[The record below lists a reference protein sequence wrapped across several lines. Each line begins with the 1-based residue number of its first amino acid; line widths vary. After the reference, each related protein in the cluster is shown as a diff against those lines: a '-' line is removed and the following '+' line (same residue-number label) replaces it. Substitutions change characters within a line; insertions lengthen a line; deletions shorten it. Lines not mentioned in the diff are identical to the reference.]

1 MSDAAKTSQS
11 FDRYE
16 CWRPAF
22 ESISVVGWIIA
33 FGWVTW
39 LYVVGRLP
47 LNWCAIL
54 WVISFFMVL
63 LRSFQTL
70 KVLSAR
76 AALSGAK
83 QTFMTFEELARIMK
97 GKQNELWLGIG
108 FRWWPEHS
116 QKLYEL
122 MKIDWTK
129 LQLPGWL
136 TKLLLGNASLPD
148 EAAGLPI
155 IHGVSATDESIFRP
169 LKNFEGGLC
178 LCGTTQAGKGV
189 YLSHLVSQA
198 IARGD
203 VVIVIDPKHSS
214 RLKDNILH
222 ACRAAGRDDPLTF
235 HPAFPDTGIRLDPM
249 HSFTNATE
257 IASRIRQAFPPNMDE
272 SFANFAWMA
281 VNAIAQGLI
290 ALEIRPTLP
299 LIAKYVK
306 LGIYDIL
313 EPLLEGH
320 ARAHA
325 PEDWEKQKTDL
336 LQKAGRAPTPT
347 VSERLMILV
356 ALYETELHRDY
367 PDPAIDGLIE
377 VFRHNREHYS
387 KITASLLPV
396 LSMLTTGKLADSLS
410 PNVTDI
416 HDTRPVM
423 NLEKIIQGG
432 HVLYLG
438 LDSMPNPTVASTM
451 AGIWLADLAN
461 IAGRRYNLGISALSS
476 RRISL
481 FIDEVSN
488 VINVPL
494 IEILNK
500 GAESGIQTTCA
511 MQTIADLAHRMG
523 SVEAAHVVLGNLNN
537 LIALRTKDQMTQNFV
552 VETLGNTYIAN
563 QSLSISSRASD
574 YLSPEY
580 TGGLSRQMQ
589 SDLEPIFPPEFLGKL
604 PNCEAIVQVSAGYIY
619 KTRCPILIAGK
630 KKSRGKK

>member
-1 MSDAAKTSQS
+1 MSDSQKTSQT
-11 FDRYE
+11 FERYE
-16 CWRPAF
+16 CWRPAY
-22 ESISVVGWIIA
+22 ESFAVLAWFIA
-33 FGWVTW
+33 FGWTTW
-39 LYVVGRLP
+39 LYFSERLP
-47 LNWCAIL
+47 LTWCAVL
-54 WVISFFMVL
+54 WTIALAMLIKRTFEM
-63 LRSFQTL
+63 L
-70 KVLSAR
+70 KVFNAR
-76 AALSGAK
+76 AALSGS
-83 QTFMTFEELARIMK
+83 QLTFMTFNELSKIMK
-97 GKQNELWLGIG
+97 GHSDDLWLGLG

-116 QKLYEL
+116 QRLYEL
-122 MKIDWTK
+122 MKLDWTK
-129 LQLPGWL
+129 LLLPSWL
-136 TKLLLGNASLPD
+136 TRFLLKNPALPD
-148 EAAGLPI
+148 EAAGLSI
-155 IHGVSATDESIFRP
+155 IHGVSTYDESLFRP

-189 YLSHLVSQA
+189 YLSHLVAQA

-222 ACRAAGRDDPLTF
+222 ACRASGRDDPLTF
-235 HPAFPDTGIRLDPM
+235 HPAFPDTGVRLDPM

-313 EPLLEGH
+313 EPLLEKH
-320 ARAHA
+320 AREYASN
-325 PEDWEKQKTDL
+325 DWQKHYLDL
-336 LQKAGRAPTPT
+336 KEKAGKPPAPN
-347 VSERLMILV
+347 VSERLMVFV
-356 ALYETELHRDY
+356 ALYETDLHHIA

-387 KITASLLPV
+387 KITASLLPI

-410 PNVTDI
+410 PTIVDM

-423 NLEKIIQGG
+423 NLEKIINGG
-432 HVLYLG
+432 HVLYIG
-438 LDSMPNPTVASTM
+438 LDSMPNPTVASTL

-461 IAGRRYNLGISALSS
+461 IAGRRYNLGLSALNS

-481 FIDEVSN
+481 FVDEVSN

-500 GAESGIQTTCA
+500 GAESGIATTCA

-523 SVEAAHVVLGNLNN
+523 SLEAAHVVLGNLNN

-563 QSLSISSRASD
+563 QSLSINNRAPD
-574 YLSPEY
+574 HLSPDY
-580 TGGLSRQMQ
+580 HSGLTRQMN
-589 SDLEPIFPPEFLGKL
+589 SELEPIFPPEFLGKL

-619 KTRCPILIAGK
+619 KTRCPILVSK
-630 KKSRGKK
+630 R

>member
-1 MSDAAKTSQS
+1 MNEREETSQS
-11 FDRYE
+11 FERYE

-22 ESISVVGWIIA
+22 EGFAVFAWALA
-33 FGWVTW
+33 FSWTTW
-39 LYVVGRLP
+39 LYFANRMP
-47 LNWCAIL
+47 LSWCAIL
-54 WVISFFMVL
+54 WTLTLAMLIKRVFE
-63 LRSFQTL
+63 TL
-70 KVLSAR
+70 KVLHAR
-76 AALSGAK
+76 ARLSGS
-83 QTFMTFEELARIMK
+83 QLTFMTFLDLAKIMR
-97 GKQNELWLGIG
+97 GHPNDLWLGFG

-122 MKIDWTK
+122 MKLDWTK
-129 LQLPGWL
+129 LTLHPIL
-136 TKLLLGNASLPD
+136 TKILLSNSALPE

-155 IHGVSATDESIFRP
+155 IHGVGESEKSLFRP

-189 YLSHLVSQA
+189 YLSHLVAQA

-222 ACRAAGRDDPLTF
+222 ACRACGRKDPLTF

-306 LGIYDIL
+306 LGIY
-313 EPLLEGH
+313 ELLESLLERH
-320 ARAHA
+320 AKNYANS
-325 PEDWEKQKTDL
+325 DWQKHYYEL
-336 LQKAGRAPTPT
+336 KEKAGKPLAPT
-347 VSERLMILV
+347 VSERLMVLV
-356 ALYETELHRDY
+356 ALYETELHTTA

-387 KITASLLPV
+387 KITASLLPI

-410 PNVTDI
+410 PSLSDM

-423 NLEKIIQGG
+423 NLEKVINGG
-432 HVLYLG
+432 HVLYIG
-438 LDSMPNPTVASTM
+438 LDSMPNPTVASTL

-461 IAGRRYNLGISALSS
+461 IAGRRYNLGISALNSQ
-476 RRISL
+476 RISL

-523 SVEAAHVVLGNLNN
+523 SLEAAHVVLGNLNN
-537 LIALRTKDQMTQNFV
+537 LIALRTKDQMTQRFV
-552 VETLGNTYIAN
+552 VETLGKTYIAN
-563 QSLSISSRASD
+563 QSLSINNRAPD
-574 YLSPEY
+574 HLSPDY
-580 TGGLSRQMQ
+580 HSGLTRQMS
-589 SDLEPIFPPEFLGKL
+589 SDLEPIFPADFLGKL

-619 KTRCPILIAGK
+619 KTRCPILVAK
-630 KKSRGKK
+630 KGR

>member
-1 MSDAAKTSQS
+1 MSHSQKTSQT
-11 FDRYE
+11 FDRYD
-16 CWRPAF
+16 CWRPAYEGYALF
-22 ESISVVGWIIA
+22 AWTIGFSY
-33 FGWVTW
+33 VTW
-39 LYVVGRLP
+39 LYLTHRLP
-47 LNWCAIL
+47 LSWCSIL
-54 WVISFFMVL
+54 WTLTAAFLIK
-63 LRSFQTL
+63 RSYETL
-70 KVLSAR
+70 KVLTAR
-76 AALSGAK
+76 ASLSGSK
-83 QTFMTFEELARIMK
+83 VTFMTFEELAKIMR
-97 GKQNELWLGIG
+97 GHPNDLWLGIG

-122 MKIDWTK
+122 MKLDWTK
-129 LQLPGWL
+129 LLLPKWL
-136 TKLLLGNASLPD
+136 SNLLLPNQALPD

-155 IHGVSATDESIFRP
+155 IHGVSDIDESIFRP

-189 YLSHLVSQA
+189 YLSHLVAQA

-222 ACRAAGRDDPLTF
+222 ACRACGRDDPLTF
-235 HPAFPDTGIRLDPM
+235 HPAFPDTGVRLDPM

-306 LGIYDIL
+306 LGIYDLL
-313 EPLLEGH
+313 EPLLERH
-320 ARAHA
+320 ARNYAHH
-325 PEDWEKQKTDL
+325 DWQRNYSEL
-336 LQKAGRAPTPT
+336 REKAGRPPMPS
-347 VSERLMILV
+347 VSDRLMVLV
-356 ALYETELHRDY
+356 ALYETELHHLA

-387 KITASLLPV
+387 KITASLLPI

-410 PNVTDI
+410 PSITDP

-423 NLEKIIQGG
+423 NLEKVINGG
-432 HVLYLG
+432 HVLYIG
-438 LDSMPNPTVASTM
+438 LDSMPNPTVASTL

-461 IAGRRYNLGISALSS
+461 IAGRRYNLGLSALNSK
-476 RRISL
+476 RISL

-563 QSLSISSRASD
+563 QSLTINNRASD
-574 YLSPEY
+574 NLSPDY
-580 TGGLSRQMQ
+580 HSGLSRQINTE
-589 SDLEPIFPPEFLGKL
+589 LEPIFPPEFLGKL

-619 KTRCPILIAGK
+619 KTRCPILVNQKG
-630 KKSRGKK
+630 

>member
-1 MSDAAKTSQS
+1 MSDAQKTSQT
-11 FDRYE
+11 FERYE
-16 CWRPAF
+16 CWRPAY
-22 ESISVVGWIIA
+22 ESFAVLAWFIA
-33 FGWVTW
+33 FGWSTW
-39 LYVVGRLP
+39 LYFTDRLP
-47 LNWCAIL
+47 LTWCAVL
-54 WVISFFMVL
+54 WTITLAML
-63 LRSFQTL
+63 IKRSFEML
-70 KVLSAR
+70 KVLNAR
-76 AALSGAK
+76 AALSGS
-83 QTFMTFEELARIMK
+83 QLTFMTFEELARIMK
-97 GKQNELWLGIG
+97 GHTNDLWLGYG

-122 MKIDWTK
+122 MKLDWTK
-129 LQLPGWL
+129 LLLPSWL
-136 TKLLLGNASLPD
+136 TRLLLKNPALPD

-155 IHGVSATDESIFRP
+155 IHGVSTYYESLFRP

-189 YLSHLVSQA
+189 YLSHLVAQA

-214 RLKDNILH
+214 RLKDNILQ
-222 ACRAAGRDDPLTF
+222 ACRASGRDDPLTF
-235 HPAFPDTGIRLDPM
+235 HPAFPDTGVRLDPM

-313 EPLLEGH
+313 EPLLEKH
-320 ARAHA
+320 AREYASNN
-325 PEDWEKQKTDL
+325 WQKHYLDL
-336 LQKAGRAPTPT
+336 KEKAGKPPAPN
-347 VSERLMILV
+347 VSERLMVLV
-356 ALYETELHRDY
+356 ALYETELHHIA

-387 KITASLLPV
+387 KITASLLPI

-410 PNVTDI
+410 PTLTDM

-423 NLEKIIQGG
+423 NLEKVINGG
-432 HVLYLG
+432 HVLYIG
-438 LDSMPNPTVASTM
+438 LDSMPNPTVASTL

-461 IAGRRYNLGISALSS
+461 IAGRRYNLGLSALNS

-481 FIDEVSN
+481 FVDEVSN

-500 GAESGIQTTCA
+500 GAESGIATTCA

-523 SVEAAHVVLGNLNN
+523 SLEAAHVVLGNLNN

-563 QSLSISSRASD
+563 QSLSINNRAPD
-574 YLSPEY
+574 HLSPDY
-580 TGGLSRQMQ
+580 HSGLTRQMN
-589 SDLEPIFPPEFLGKL
+589 SELEPIFPPEFLGKL

-619 KTRCPILIAGK
+619 KTRCPILV
-630 KKSRGKK
+630 SER

>member
-1 MSDAAKTSQS
+1 MQMSDSQKTSQT
-11 FDRYE
+11 FERYE
-16 CWRPAF
+16 CWRPAY
-22 ESISVVGWIIA
+22 ESFAVLAWFIA
-33 FGWVTW
+33 FGWTTW
-39 LYVVGRLP
+39 LYFSERLP
-47 LNWCAIL
+47 LTWCAVL
-54 WVISFFMVL
+54 WTIALAMLIKRTFEM
-63 LRSFQTL
+63 L
-70 KVLSAR
+70 KVFNAR
-76 AALSGAK
+76 AALSGS
-83 QTFMTFEELARIMK
+83 QLTFMTFEELARTMK
-97 GKQNELWLGIG
+97 GHSNDLWLGYG

-122 MKIDWTK
+122 MKLDWTK
-129 LQLPGWL
+129 LQLPSWL
-136 TKLLLGNASLPD
+136 TRLLLKKTALSD

-155 IHGVSATDESIFRP
+155 IHGVSTYDESLFRP

-189 YLSHLVSQA
+189 YLSHLVAQA

-222 ACRAAGRDDPLTF
+222 ACRASGRDDPLTF
-235 HPAFPDTGIRLDPM
+235 HPAFPDTGVRLDPM

-313 EPLLEGH
+313 EPLLEKH
-320 ARAHA
+320 AREYASN
-325 PEDWEKQKTDL
+325 DWQKHYLDL
-336 LQKAGRAPTPT
+336 KEKAGKPPAPN
-347 VSERLMILV
+347 VSERLMVLV
-356 ALYETELHRDY
+356 ALYETELHHIA

-387 KITASLLPV
+387 KITASLLPI

-410 PNVTDI
+410 PTIVDM

-423 NLEKIIQGG
+423 NLEKVINGG
-432 HVLYLG
+432 HVLYIG
-438 LDSMPNPTVASTM
+438 LDSMPNPTVASTL

-461 IAGRRYNLGISALSS
+461 IAGRRYNLGLSALNS

-481 FIDEVSN
+481 FVDEVSN

-500 GAESGIQTTCA
+500 GAESGIATTCA

-523 SVEAAHVVLGNLNN
+523 SLEAAHVVLGNLNN

-563 QSLSISSRASD
+563 QSLSINNRAPD
-574 YLSPEY
+574 HLSPDY
-580 TGGLSRQMQ
+580 HSGLTRQMN
-589 SDLEPIFPPEFLGKL
+589 SELEPIFPPEFLGKL

-619 KTRCPILIAGK
+619 KTRCPILVSK
-630 KKSRGKK
+630 R

>member
-1 MSDAAKTSQS
+1 MTDAQKTSQT
-11 FDRYE
+11 FERYE
-16 CWRPAF
+16 CWRPAY
-22 ESISVVGWIIA
+22 ESFAVLAWFIA
-33 FGWVTW
+33 FGWITW
-39 LYVVGRLP
+39 LFFTERLP
-47 LNWCAIL
+47 LTWCAVL
-54 WVISFFMVL
+54 WTIVL
-63 LRSFQTL
+63 AMLIKRTFEML
-70 KVLSAR
+70 KVLNAR
-76 AALSGAK
+76 AALSGS
-83 QTFMTFEELARIMK
+83 QLTFMTFEELARTMK
-97 GKQNELWLGIG
+97 GHTNDLWLGYG

-122 MKIDWTK
+122 MKLDWTK
-129 LQLPGWL
+129 LQLPSWL
-136 TKLLLGNASLPD
+136 THLLLKNPALSD

-155 IHGVSATDESIFRP
+155 IHGVSTYDESLFRP

-189 YLSHLVSQA
+189 YLSHLVAQA

-222 ACRAAGRDDPLTF
+222 ACRASGRDDPLTF
-235 HPAFPDTGIRLDPM
+235 HPAFPDTGVRLDPM

-313 EPLLEGH
+313 EPLLEKH
-320 ARAHA
+320 AREYASN
-325 PEDWEKQKTDL
+325 DWQKHYLDL
-336 LQKAGRAPTPT
+336 KEKAGKPPAPN
-347 VSERLMILV
+347 VSERLMVLV
-356 ALYETELHRDY
+356 ALYETDLHHIA

-387 KITASLLPV
+387 KITASLLPI

-410 PNVTDI
+410 PTLTDM

-423 NLEKIIQGG
+423 NLEKVINGE
-432 HVLYLG
+432 HVLYIG
-438 LDSMPNPTVASTM
+438 LDSMPNPTVASTL

-461 IAGRRYNLGISALSS
+461 IAGRRYNLGLSALNS

-481 FIDEVSN
+481 FVDEVSN

-500 GAESGIQTTCA
+500 GAESGIATTCA

-523 SVEAAHVVLGNLNN
+523 SLEAAHVVLGNLNN

-552 VETLGNTYIAN
+552 VETLGTTYIAN
-563 QSLSISSRASD
+563 QSLSINNRAPD
-574 YLSPEY
+574 HLSPDY
-580 TGGLSRQMQ
+580 HSGLTRQMN
-589 SDLEPIFPPEFLGKL
+589 SELEPIFPPEFLGKL

-619 KTRCPILIAGK
+619 KTRCPILVSK
-630 KKSRGKK
+630 R

>member
-1 MSDAAKTSQS
+1 MSDAQKTSQT
-11 FDRYE
+11 FERYE
-16 CWRPAF
+16 CWRPAY
-22 ESISVVGWIIA
+22 ESFAVFAWFIA
-33 FGWVTW
+33 FGWVSW
-39 LYVVGRLP
+39 LYFTERLP
-47 LNWCAIL
+47 LTWCAVL
-54 WVISFFMVL
+54 WPITLAMLIKRAFEM
-63 LRSFQTL
+63 L
-70 KVLSAR
+70 KVLNAR
-76 AALSGAK
+76 AALSGS
-83 QTFMTFEELARIMK
+83 QLTFMTFEELARIMK
-97 GKQNELWLGIG
+97 GHTNDLWLGYG

-122 MKIDWTK
+122 MKLDWTK
-129 LQLPGWL
+129 LLLPSWL
-136 TKLLLGNASLPD
+136 TRLLLKNPALPD

-155 IHGVSATDESIFRP
+155 IHGVSTYDVSLFRP

-189 YLSHLVSQA
+189 YLSHLVAQA

-222 ACRAAGRDDPLTF
+222 ACRACGRDDPLTF
-235 HPAFPDTGIRLDPM
+235 HPAFPDTGVRLDPM

-313 EPLLEGH
+313 EPLLEKH
-320 ARAHA
+320 AREYASN
-325 PEDWEKQKTDL
+325 DWQKHYLDL
-336 LQKAGRAPTPT
+336 KEKAGKPPAPN
-347 VSERLMILV
+347 VSERSMVLV
-356 ALYETELHRDY
+356 ALYETDLHHIA

-387 KITASLLPV
+387 KITASLLPI

-410 PNVTDI
+410 PTLTDM

-423 NLEKIIQGG
+423 NLEKVINGG
-432 HVLYLG
+432 HVLYIG
-438 LDSMPNPTVASTM
+438 LDSMPNPTVASTL

-461 IAGRRYNLGISALSS
+461 IAGRRYNLGLSALNS

-481 FIDEVSN
+481 FVDEVSN

-500 GAESGIQTTCA
+500 GAESGIATTCA

-523 SVEAAHVVLGNLNN
+523 SLEAAHVVLGNLNN

-563 QSLSISSRASD
+563 QSLSINNRAPD
-574 YLSPEY
+574 HLSPDY
-580 TGGLSRQMQ
+580 HSGLTRQMN
-589 SDLEPIFPPEFLGKL
+589 SELEPIFPPEFLGKL

-619 KTRCPILIAGK
+619 KTRCPILVSK
-630 KKSRGKK
+630 R

>member
-1 MSDAAKTSQS
+1 MTYSEKTSQT

-16 CWRPAF
+16 CWRPAY
-22 ESISVVGWIIA
+22 EGVAVLAWAIA
-33 FGWVTW
+33 FPWVTW
-39 LYVVGRLP
+39 LYFENRLP
-47 LNWCAIL
+47 LAWCSVL
-54 WVISFFMVL
+54 WTLTLAL
-63 LRSFQTL
+63 LIKRTLETL
-70 KVLSAR
+70 KVLFSR
-76 AALSGAK
+76 ASLSGSQ
-83 QTFMTFEELARIMK
+83 QTFMTYKDLARIMK
-97 GKQNELWLGIG
+97 GHKNDLWLGIG

-122 MKIDWTK
+122 MKLDWTK
-129 LQLPGWL
+129 LQLPTWL
-136 TKLLLGNASLPD
+136 TKMLLSNPTLPD

-155 IHGVSATDESIFRP
+155 IHGVSDREESLFRP

-189 YLSHLVSQA
+189 YLSHLVAQA

-222 ACRAAGRDDPLTF
+222 ACRASGRDDPLTF
-235 HPAFPDTGIRLDPM
+235 HPAFPDTGVRLDPM

-313 EPLLEGH
+313 EPLLEKH
-320 ARAHA
+320 AREFA
-325 PEDWEKQKTDL
+325 PSDWQKNYFEL
-336 LQKAGRAPTPT
+336 KEKAGRPPAPT
-347 VSERLMILV
+347 VSERLMVLV
-356 ALYETELHRDY
+356 ALYETSLHHIAA
-367 PDPAIDGLIE
+367 DPAIDGLIE

-387 KITASLLPV
+387 KITASLLPI
-396 LSMLTTGKLADSLS
+396 LSMLTTGRLADSLS
-410 PNVTDI
+410 PTITDP

-423 NLEKIIQGG
+423 NLEKVINGG
-432 HVLYLG
+432 HVLYIG
-438 LDSMPNPTVASTM
+438 LDSMPNPTVASTL

-461 IAGRRYNLGISALSS
+461 IAGRRYNLGLSALNSQ
-476 RRISL
+476 RISL

-563 QSLSISSRASD
+563 QSLSISNRAPD
-574 YLSPEY
+574 HLSPDY
-580 TGGLSRQMQ
+580 HSGLSRQMNTE
-589 SDLEPIFPPEFLGKL
+589 LEPIFPPEFLGKL

-619 KTRCPILIAGK
+619 KTRCPILITQKG
-630 KKSRGKK
+630 

>member
-1 MSDAAKTSQS
+1 MNEREETSQS
-11 FDRYE
+11 FERYE

-22 ESISVVGWIIA
+22 ESFAVIAWVLA
-33 FGWVTW
+33 FGWTTW
-39 LYVVGRLP
+39 LYFANRLP
-47 LNWCAIL
+47 LSWCAIL
-54 WVISFFMVL
+54 WTLTLAMLIKRTFE
-63 LRSFQTL
+63 TL
-70 KVLSAR
+70 KILHAR
-76 AALSGAK
+76 ARLSGS
-83 QTFMTFEELARIMK
+83 QLTFMTFQDLAKIMK
-97 GKQNELWLGIG
+97 GHPNDLWLGLG

-122 MKIDWTK
+122 MKLDWTK
-129 LQLPGWL
+129 LTLHPIFTKILLSNSALPE
-136 TKLLLGNASLPD
+136 

-155 IHGVSATDESIFRP
+155 IHGVGDREESLFRP

-189 YLSHLVSQA
+189 YLSHLVAQA
-198 IARGD
+198 IARDD

-222 ACRAAGRDDPLTF
+222 ACRASGRKDPLTF

-249 HSFTNATE
+249 HSFTNTTE

-306 LGIYDIL
+306 LGIY
-313 EPLLEGH
+313 ELLESLLEHH
-320 ARAHA
+320 ARTYAN
-325 PEDWEKQKTDL
+325 PDWQKHYYEL
-336 LQKAGRAPTPT
+336 KEKAGKPPVLT
-347 VSERLMILV
+347 VSERLMVLV
-356 ALYETELHRDY
+356 ALYETELHATA

-387 KITASLLPV
+387 KITASLLPI

-410 PNVTDI
+410 PSLTDM

-423 NLEKIIQGG
+423 NLEKVINGG
-432 HVLYLG
+432 HVLYIG
-438 LDSMPNPTVASTM
+438 LDSMPNPTVASTL

-461 IAGRRYNLGISALSS
+461 IAGRRYNLGLSALNSQ
-476 RRISL
+476 RISL

-523 SVEAAHVVLGNLNN
+523 SLEAAHVVLGNLNN
-537 LIALRTKDQMTQNFV
+537 LIALRTKDQMTQRFV
-552 VETLGNTYIAN
+552 VETLGKTYIAN
-563 QSLSISSRASD
+563 QSLSINNRAPD
-574 YLSPEY
+574 HLSPDY
-580 TGGLSRQMQ
+580 HSGLSRQMS
-589 SDLEPIFPPEFLGKL
+589 SDLEPIFPADFLGKL

-619 KTRCPILIAGK
+619 KTRCPILVTK
-630 KKSRGKK
+630 KGH

>member
-1 MSDAAKTSQS
+1 MNEREETSQS
-11 FDRYE
+11 FERYE

-22 ESISVVGWIIA
+22 ESFAVIAWGLA
-33 FGWVTW
+33 FGWTTW
-39 LYVVGRLP
+39 LYFANRLP
-47 LNWCAIL
+47 LSWCAIL
-54 WVISFFMVL
+54 WTLTLAMLIKRAFE
-63 LRSFQTL
+63 TL
-70 KVLSAR
+70 KVLHAR
-76 AALSGAK
+76 ARLSGS
-83 QTFMTFEELARIMK
+83 QLTFMTFKDLAKIMK
-97 GKQNELWLGIG
+97 GHPNDLWLGFG

-122 MKIDWTK
+122 MKLDWTK
-129 LQLPGWL
+129 LTLSPIL
-136 TKLLLGNASLPD
+136 TKILLSHSALPE

-155 IHGVSATDESIFRP
+155 IHGVGDHEESLFRP

-189 YLSHLVSQA
+189 YLSHLVAQA

-222 ACRAAGRDDPLTF
+222 ACRASGRKDPLTF

-306 LGIYDIL
+306 LGIY
-313 EPLLEGH
+313 ELLESLLELH
-320 ARAHA
+320 AKNYAN
-325 PEDWEKQKTDL
+325 PDWQKRYFDL
-336 LQKAGRAPTPT
+336 KEKAGKPPAPS
-347 VSERLMILV
+347 VSERLMVLV
-356 ALYETELHRDY
+356 ALYETELHATA

-387 KITASLLPV
+387 KITASLLPI

-410 PNVTDI
+410 PSLNDM

-423 NLEKIIQGG
+423 NLEKVINGG
-432 HVLYLG
+432 HVLYIG
-438 LDSMPNPTVASTM
+438 LDSMPNPTVASTL

-461 IAGRRYNLGISALSS
+461 IAGRRYNLGLSALNSQ
-476 RRISL
+476 RISL

-523 SVEAAHVVLGNLNN
+523 SLEAAHVVLGNLNN
-537 LIALRTKDQMTQNFV
+537 LIALRTKDQMTQRFV
-552 VETLGNTYIAN
+552 VETLGKTYIAN
-563 QSLSISSRASD
+563 QSLAINNRSPD
-574 YLSPEY
+574 HLSPDY
-580 TGGLSRQMQ
+580 HSGLTRQMS
-589 SDLEPIFPPEFLGKL
+589 SDLEPIFPADFLGKL

-619 KTRCPILIAGK
+619 KTRCPILVAK
-630 KKSRGKK
+630 KGR

>member
-1 MSDAAKTSQS
+1 MSDSQKTSQT
-11 FDRYE
+11 FERYE
-16 CWRPAF
+16 CWRPAY
-22 ESISVVGWIIA
+22 ESFAVLAWFIA
-33 FGWVTW
+33 FGWTTW
-39 LYVVGRLP
+39 LYFSERLP
-47 LNWCAIL
+47 LIWCAVL
-54 WVISFFMVL
+54 WTIALAMLIKRTFEM
-63 LRSFQTL
+63 L
-70 KVLSAR
+70 KVFNAR
-76 AALSGAK
+76 AALSGS
-83 QTFMTFEELARIMK
+83 QLTFMTFEELARTMK
-97 GKQNELWLGIG
+97 GHSNDLWLGYG

-122 MKIDWTK
+122 MKLDWTK
-129 LQLPGWL
+129 LQLPSWL
-136 TKLLLGNASLPD
+136 TRLLLKKTALSD

-155 IHGVSATDESIFRP
+155 IHGVSTYDESLFRP

-189 YLSHLVSQA
+189 YLSHLVAQA

-222 ACRAAGRDDPLTF
+222 ACRASGRDDPLTF
-235 HPAFPDTGIRLDPM
+235 HPAFPDTGVRLDPM

-313 EPLLEGH
+313 EPLLEKH
-320 ARAHA
+320 AREYASN
-325 PEDWEKQKTDL
+325 DWQKHYLDL
-336 LQKAGRAPTPT
+336 KEKAGKPPAPN
-347 VSERLMILV
+347 VSERLMVLV
-356 ALYETELHRDY
+356 ALYETDLHHIAQ
-367 PDPAIDGLIE
+367 DPAIDGLIE

-387 KITASLLPV
+387 KITASLLPI

-410 PNVTDI
+410 PTLTDM
-416 HDTRPVM
+416 HDPRPVM
-423 NLEKIIQGG
+423 NLEKVINGG
-432 HVLYLG
+432 HVLYIG
-438 LDSMPNPTVASTM
+438 LDSMPNPTVASTL

-461 IAGRRYNLGISALSS
+461 IAGRRYNLGLSALNS

-481 FIDEVSN
+481 FVDEVSN
-488 VINVPL
+488 VINIPL

-500 GAESGIQTTCA
+500 GAESGIATTCA

-523 SVEAAHVVLGNLNN
+523 SLEAAHVVLGNLNN

-563 QSLSISSRASD
+563 QSLSINNRAPD
-574 YLSPEY
+574 HLSPDY
-580 TGGLSRQMQ
+580 HSGLTRQMN
-589 SDLEPIFPPEFLGKL
+589 SELEPIFPPEFLGKL

-619 KTRCPILIAGK
+619 KTRCPILV
-630 KKSRGKK
+630 SER

>member
-1 MSDAAKTSQS
+1 MNEREETSQS
-11 FDRYE
+11 FERYE

-22 ESISVVGWIIA
+22 ESFAVIAWALA
-33 FGWVTW
+33 FGWTTW
-39 LYVVGRLP
+39 LYFAGRLP
-47 LNWCAIL
+47 LSWCAIL
-54 WVISFFMVL
+54 W
-63 LRSFQTL
+63 TL
-70 KVLSAR
+70 TLAMLIKRAFEAIKVLHAR
-76 AALSGAK
+76 ARLSGS
-83 QTFMTFEELARIMK
+83 QLTFMTFNDLAKIMK
-97 GKQNELWLGIG
+97 GHPNDLWLGLG

-122 MKIDWTK
+122 MKLDWTK
-129 LQLPGWL
+129 LTLHPML
-136 TKLLLGNASLPD
+136 TKILLSNSALPK

-155 IHGVSATDESIFRP
+155 IHGVGDSEKSLFRP

-189 YLSHLVSQA
+189 YLSHLVAQA

-222 ACRAAGRDDPLTF
+222 ACRACGRKDPLTF

-306 LGIYDIL
+306 LGIY
-313 EPLLEGH
+313 ELLESLLERH
-320 ARAHA
+320 AKSYAN
-325 PEDWEKQKTDL
+325 PDWQKQYFELKE
-336 LQKAGRAPTPT
+336 KAGKPPATT
-347 VSERLMILV
+347 VSERLMVLV
-356 ALYETELHRDY
+356 ALYETELHTTM

-387 KITASLLPV
+387 KITASLLPI

-410 PNVTDI
+410 PSLVDM

-423 NLEKIIQGG
+423 NLEKVINGG
-432 HVLYLG
+432 HVLYIG
-438 LDSMPNPTVASTM
+438 LDSMPNPTVASTL

-461 IAGRRYNLGISALSS
+461 IAGRRYNLGLSALNSQ
-476 RRISL
+476 RISL

-523 SVEAAHVVLGNLNN
+523 SLEAAHVVLGNLNN
-537 LIALRTKDQMTQNFV
+537 LIALRTKDQMTQRFV
-552 VETLGNTYIAN
+552 VETLGKTYIAN
-563 QSLSISSRASD
+563 QSLAINNRAPD
-574 YLSPEY
+574 HLSPDY
-580 TGGLSRQMQ
+580 HSGLTRQMS
-589 SDLEPIFPPEFLGKL
+589 SDLEPIFPADFLGKL

-619 KTRCPILIAGK
+619 KTRCPILVAK
-630 KKSRGKK
+630 KGR

>member
-1 MSDAAKTSQS
+1 MSDAQKTSQT

-16 CWRPAF
+16 CWRPAY
-22 ESISVVGWIIA
+22 EGVTVIAWMCA
-33 FGWVTW
+33 FGWITW
-39 LYVVGRLP
+39 LYFANRLP
-47 LNWCAIL
+47 LSWCSIL
-54 WVISFFMVL
+54 WTLSGAFLIK
-63 LRSFQTL
+63 RTYETL
-70 KVLSAR
+70 KVLTAR
-76 AALSGAK
+76 ASLSGSK
-83 QTFMTFEELARIMK
+83 VTFMTFRELAKIMK
-97 GKQNELWLGIG
+97 GHSNELWLGFG

-116 QKLYEL
+116 QRLYEL
-122 MKIDWTK
+122 MKLDWTK
-129 LQLPGWL
+129 LQLPSWL
-136 TKLLLGNASLPD
+136 CRLLLPNQALPE

-155 IHGVSATDESIFRP
+155 IHGVSDTDESLFRP

-189 YLSHLVSQA
+189 YLSHLVAQA

-214 RLKDNILH
+214 RLKDNILN
-222 ACRAAGRDDPLTF
+222 ACRASGRDDPLTF
-235 HPAFPDTGIRLDPM
+235 HPAFPDTGVRLDPM

-290 ALEIRPTLP
+290 ALETRPTLP
-299 LIAKYVK
+299 LIAKYVR
-306 LGIYDIL
+306 LGIYDLL
-313 EPLLEGH
+313 EPLLERH
-320 ARAHA
+320 AKEHA
-325 PEDWEKQKTDL
+325 LPDWQKHYFDL
-336 LQKAGRAPTPT
+336 KEKAGRPPIPT
-347 VSERLMILV
+347 VSERLMVLV
-356 ALYETELHRDY
+356 ALYETELHQVA

-387 KITASLLPV
+387 KITASLLPI

-410 PNVTDI
+410 PTLNDP

-423 NLEKIIQGG
+423 NLEKVISGG
-432 HVLYLG
+432 HVLYIG
-438 LDSMPNPTVASTM
+438 LDSMPNPTVASTL

-461 IAGRRYNLGISALSS
+461 IAGRRYNLGLSAFNSK
-476 RRISL
+476 RISL

-537 LIALRTKDQMTQNFV
+537 LIALRTKDQMTQKFV
-552 VETLGNTYIAN
+552 VETLGKTYIAN
-563 QSLSISSRASD
+563 QTLSINNRASD
-574 YLSPEY
+574 NLSPDY
-580 TGGLSRQMQ
+580 HSGLTRQMNTE
-589 SDLEPIFPPEFLGKL
+589 LEPIFPPEFLGKL
-604 PNCEAIVQVSAGYIY
+604 PNCEAIVQVSAGYVY
-619 KTRCPILIAGK
+619 KTRCPILVKEKGN
-630 KKSRGKK
+630 

>member
-1 MSDAAKTSQS
+1 MRNAHKTSQS
-11 FDRYE
+11 FERYE
-16 CWRPAF
+16 CWRPAY
-22 ESISVVGWIIA
+22 EVWALLGWT
-33 FGWVTW
+33 FGVGWVTY
-39 LYVVGRLP
+39 LYFTNQLP
-47 LNWCAIL
+47 LAWCLVL
-54 WVISFFMVL
+54 WGLCL
-63 LRSFQTL
+63 LFLIRRAFETL
-70 KVLSAR
+70 KVLCAR
-76 AALSGAK
+76 AALSGS
-83 QTFMTFEELARIMK
+83 QVTFMTFKELADIMK
-97 GKQNELWLGIG
+97 GHNHDLWLGYG

-116 QKLYEL
+116 QRLYEL
-122 MKIDWTK
+122 MKLDWTT
-129 LQLPGWL
+129 LQLPRWL
-136 TKLLLGNASLPD
+136 TRLLLGKAVLPD

-155 IHGVSATDESIFRP
+155 IHGVSDNDESLFRP

-189 YLSHLVSQA
+189 YLSHLIAQA

-222 ACRAAGRDDPLTF
+222 ACRACGRDDPLTF
-235 HPAFPDTGIRLDPM
+235 HPAFPDTSIRLDPM

-306 LGIYDIL
+306 LGIYDLL
-313 EPLLEGH
+313 EPLLEKHVKEH
-320 ARAHA
+320 AGS
-325 PEDWEKQKTDL
+325 DWQKRYWEL
-336 LQKAGRAPTPT
+336 KEKAGRSPLPTI
-347 VSERLMILV
+347 SERLMVLV
-356 ALYETELHRDY
+356 ALYETELHY
-367 PDPAIDGLIE
+367 VAPDPAIDGLIE

-387 KITASLLPV
+387 KITASLLPI
-396 LSMLTTGKLADSLS
+396 LSMLTTGRLADSLS
-410 PNVTDI
+410 PEITDP

-423 NLEKIIQGG
+423 NLEKVINGG
-432 HVLYLG
+432 HVLYIG
-438 LDSMPNPTVASTM
+438 LDSMPNPTVASTL

-461 IAGRRYNLGISALSS
+461 IAGRRYNLGISALNSQ
-476 RRISL
+476 RISL

-488 VINVPL
+488 VINAPL

-523 SVEAAHVVLGNLNN
+523 SIEAAHVILGNLNN

-563 QSLSISSRASD
+563 QSLSINNRTPD
-574 YLSPEY
+574 HLSPDY
-580 TGGLSRQMQ
+580 HSGLSRQMNTQ
-589 SDLEPIFPPEFLGKL
+589 LEPTFPPDFLGKL

-619 KTRCPILIAGK
+619 KTRCPILVAQKG
-630 KKSRGKK
+630 S

>member
-1 MSDAAKTSQS
+1 MADTEKTSQT

-16 CWRPAF
+16 CWRPAY
-22 ESISVVGWIIA
+22 ESVAVLAWAIA
-33 FGWVTW
+33 FSSVTW
-39 LYVVGRLP
+39 LYFENRLP
-47 LNWCAIL
+47 LAWCSVL
-54 WVISFFMVL
+54 WTLTLAL
-63 LRSFQTL
+63 LIKRTLETL
-70 KVLSAR
+70 KVLFSR
-76 AALSGAK
+76 ASLSGSK
-83 QTFMTFEELARIMK
+83 QTFMTYKDLAQIMK
-97 GKQNELWLGIG
+97 GNKNDLWLGIG

-122 MKIDWTK
+122 MKLDWTK
-129 LQLPGWL
+129 LQLPTWL
-136 TKLLLGNASLPD
+136 TRILLFNPALPD

-155 IHGVSATDESIFRP
+155 IHGVSDREESLFRP

-189 YLSHLVSQA
+189 YLSHLVAQA

-222 ACRAAGRDDPLTF
+222 ACRASGRDDPLTF
-235 HPAFPDTGIRLDPM
+235 HPAFPDTGVRLDPM

-313 EPLLEGH
+313 EPLLEKH
-320 ARAHA
+320 AREFA
-325 PEDWEKQKTDL
+325 PSDWQKNYFEL
-336 LQKAGRAPTPT
+336 KEKAGRPPAPT
-347 VSERLMILV
+347 VSERLMVLV
-356 ALYETELHRDY
+356 ALYETSLHHIAA
-367 PDPAIDGLIE
+367 DPAIDGLIE

-387 KITASLLPV
+387 KITASLLPI
-396 LSMLTTGKLADSLS
+396 LSMLTTGRLADSLS
-410 PNVTDI
+410 PTITDP

-423 NLEKIIQGG
+423 NLEKVINGG
-432 HVLYLG
+432 HVLYIG
-438 LDSMPNPTVASTM
+438 LDSMPNPTVASTL

-461 IAGRRYNLGISALSS
+461 IAGRRYNLGLSALNSQ
-476 RRISL
+476 RISL

-563 QSLSISSRASD
+563 QSLSINNRAPD
-574 YLSPEY
+574 HLSPDY
-580 TGGLSRQMQ
+580 HSGLTRQMNTE
-589 SDLEPIFPPEFLGKL
+589 LEPIFPPEFLGKL

-619 KTRCPILIAGK
+619 KTRCPILISQK
-630 KKSRGKK
+630 E

>member
-1 MSDAAKTSQS
+1 MNEREETSQS
-11 FDRYE
+11 FERYE

-22 ESISVVGWIIA
+22 ENFAVVAWGLA
-33 FGWVTW
+33 FAWTTW
-39 LYVVGRLP
+39 LYFANRLP
-47 LNWCAIL
+47 LSWCAIL
-54 WVISFFMVL
+54 WTLTLAMLIKRTFE
-63 LRSFQTL
+63 TL
-70 KVLSAR
+70 KVLHAR
-76 AALSGAK
+76 ARLSGS
-83 QTFMTFEELARIMK
+83 QLTFMTFKDLAKIMN
-97 GKQNELWLGIG
+97 GHPNDLWLGFG
-108 FRWWPEHS
+108 FRWWPGHS

-122 MKIDWTK
+122 MKLDWTK
-129 LQLPGWL
+129 LTLHPIL
-136 TKLLLGNASLPD
+136 TKILLSHSALPE

-155 IHGVSATDESIFRP
+155 IHGVGDSEESLFRP

-189 YLSHLVSQA
+189 YLSHLVAQA

-222 ACRAAGRDDPLTF
+222 ACRASGRKDPLTF

-306 LGIYDIL
+306 LGIY
-313 EPLLEGH
+313 ELLESLLERH
-320 ARAHA
+320 AKTYAA
-325 PEDWEKQKTDL
+325 PDWQKHYYDL
-336 LQKAGRAPTPT
+336 KEKAGKPPAST
-347 VSERLMILV
+347 VSERLMVLV
-356 ALYETELHRDY
+356 ALYETELHVTA

-387 KITASLLPV
+387 KITASLLPI

-410 PNVTDI
+410 PSLSDM

-423 NLEKIIQGG
+423 NLEKVINGG
-432 HVLYLG
+432 HVLYIG
-438 LDSMPNPTVASTM
+438 LDSMPNPTVASTL

-461 IAGRRYNLGISALSS
+461 IAGRRYNLGLSALNSQ
-476 RRISL
+476 RISL
-481 FIDEVSN
+481 FIDEVTN

-523 SVEAAHVVLGNLNN
+523 SLEAAHVVLGNLNN
-537 LIALRTKDQMTQNFV
+537 LIALRTKDQMTQRFV
-552 VETLGNTYIAN
+552 VETLGKTYIAN
-563 QSLSISSRASD
+563 QSLSINNRAPD
-574 YLSPEY
+574 HLSPDY
-580 TGGLSRQMQ
+580 HSGLTRQMS
-589 SDLEPIFPPEFLGKL
+589 SDLEPIFPADFLGKL

-619 KTRCPILIAGK
+619 KTRCPILVAK
-630 KKSRGKK
+630 KGR

>member
-1 MSDAAKTSQS
+1 MADTEKTSQT

-16 CWRPAF
+16 CWRPAY
-22 ESISVVGWIIA
+22 ESVAVLAWAIA
-33 FGWVTW
+33 FSWVSW
-39 LYVVGRLP
+39 LYFENQLP
-47 LNWCAIL
+47 LAWCSVL
-54 WVISFFMVL
+54 WTLTLAL
-63 LRSFQTL
+63 LIKRTLETL
-70 KVLSAR
+70 KVLFSR
-76 AALSGAK
+76 ASLSGSQ
-83 QTFMTFEELARIMK
+83 QTFMTYKDLAQIMK
-97 GKQNELWLGIG
+97 EHKNDLWLGIG

-122 MKIDWTK
+122 MKLDWTK
-129 LQLPGWL
+129 LQLPSWL
-136 TKLLLGNASLPD
+136 TRILLSNPALPD

-155 IHGVSATDESIFRP
+155 IHGVSDREESLFRP

-189 YLSHLVSQA
+189 YLSHLVAQA

-222 ACRAAGRDDPLTF
+222 ACRASGRDDPLTF
-235 HPAFPDTGIRLDPM
+235 HPAFPDTGVRLDPM

-299 LIAKYVK
+299 LISKYVK

-313 EPLLEGH
+313 EPLLEKH
-320 ARAHA
+320 AREFA
-325 PEDWEKQKTDL
+325 PSDWQKNYFEL
-336 LQKAGRAPTPT
+336 KEKAGRPPAPT
-347 VSERLMILV
+347 VSERLMVLV
-356 ALYETELHRDY
+356 ALYETSLHHIAA
-367 PDPAIDGLIE
+367 DPAIDGLVE

-387 KITASLLPV
+387 KITASLLPI

-410 PNVTDI
+410 PTITDP

-423 NLEKIIQGG
+423 NLEKVINGG
-432 HVLYLG
+432 HVLYIG
-438 LDSMPNPTVASTM
+438 LDSMPNPTVASTL

-461 IAGRRYNLGISALSS
+461 IAGRRYNLGLSALNSQ
-476 RRISL
+476 RISL

-563 QSLSISSRASD
+563 QSLSINNRAPD
-574 YLSPEY
+574 HLSPDY
-580 TGGLSRQMQ
+580 HSGLSRQMNTE
-589 SDLEPIFPPEFLGKL
+589 LEPIFPPEFLGKL

-619 KTRCPILIAGK
+619 KTRCPILITQKG
-630 KKSRGKK
+630 

>member
-249 HSFTNATE
+249 H
-257 IASRIRQAFPPNMDE
+257 
-272 SFANFAWMA
+272 
-281 VNAIAQGLI
+281 
-290 ALEIRPTLP
+290 
-299 LIAKYVK
+299 K
-306 LGIYDIL
+306 L
-313 EPLLEGH
+313 
-320 ARAHA
+320 
-325 PEDWEKQKTDL
+325 
-336 LQKAGRAPTPT
+336 
-347 VSERLMILV
+347 
-356 ALYETELHRDY
+356 
-367 PDPAIDGLIE
+367 
-377 VFRHNREHYS
+377 
-387 KITASLLPV
+387 
-396 LSMLTTGKLADSLS
+396 
-410 PNVTDI
+410 
-416 HDTRPVM
+416 
-423 NLEKIIQGG
+423 
-432 HVLYLG
+432 
-438 LDSMPNPTVASTM
+438 
-451 AGIWLADLAN
+451 
-461 IAGRRYNLGISALSS
+461 
-476 RRISL
+476 
-481 FIDEVSN
+481 
-488 VINVPL
+488 
-494 IEILNK
+494 
-500 GAESGIQTTCA
+500 C
-511 MQTIADLAHRMG
+511 
-523 SVEAAHVVLGNLNN
+523 
-537 LIALRTKDQMTQNFV
+537 
-552 VETLGNTYIAN
+552 
-563 QSLSISSRASD
+563 
-574 YLSPEY
+574 
-580 TGGLSRQMQ
+580 
-589 SDLEPIFPPEFLGKL
+589 
-604 PNCEAIVQVSAGYIY
+604 
-619 KTRCPILIAGK
+619 
-630 KKSRGKK
+630 

>member
-1 MSDAAKTSQS
+1 MTDDQFDES
-11 FDRYE
+11 FHRVNA
-16 CWRPAF
+16 WRPAYEGF
-22 ESISVVGWIIA
+22 AITAWGIA
-33 FGWVTW
+33 LFWTFH
-39 LYVVGRLP
+39 LYFADELP
-47 LNWCAIL
+47 LTWCSL
-54 WVISFFMVL
+54 FWTVIAYKLITRIQDFIHVL
-63 LRSFQTL
+63 AARA
-70 KVLSAR
+70 VLS
-76 AALSGAK
+76 GCT
-83 QTFMTFEELARIMK
+83 QTFMTFEHLASLMK
-97 GKQNELWLGIG
+97 GHESDLWLGIG

-116 QKLYEL
+116 QKRYEL
-122 MKIDWTK
+122 TNWDWSQ
-129 LQLPGWL
+129 LQLPKGL
-136 TKLLLGNASLPD
+136 TRLFLTHPALPD

-155 IHGVSATDESIFRP
+155 IHGVSDTDEPIFRP
-169 LKNFEGGLC
+169 IKNFEGGLC

-214 RLKDNILH
+214 RLKDTIFH
-222 ACRAAGRDDPLTF
+222 ACVAAGRDEPLTF

-290 ALEIRPTLP
+290 ALNIRPTLP
-299 LIAKYVK
+299 LIARYVR
-306 LGIYDIL
+306 LGIYD
-313 EPLLEGH
+313 LLESLLVRH
-320 ARAHA
+320 AERYAEHDLA
-325 PEDWEKQKTDL
+325 KRIPELAKL
-336 LQKAGRAPTPT
+336 AGRPPLPTL
-347 VSERLMILV
+347 SERLMALV
-356 ALYETELHRDY
+356 AWYETELTESEK
-367 PDPAIDGLIE
+367 DPAIDGLIE

-387 KITASLLPV
+387 KITASLLPI

-410 PNVTDI
+410 PTVTDI

-423 NLEKIIQGG
+423 NLEKVINGG
-432 HVLYLG
+432 HVLYIG
-438 LDSMPNPTVASTM
+438 LDAMPNPTVASTL

-461 IAGRRYNLGISALSS
+461 IAGRRYNLGLSGGKAT
-476 RRISL
+476 RISL
-481 FIDEVSN
+481 FVDEIAN

-523 SVEAAHVVLGNLNN
+523 SVEAAHVVLANLNN

-552 VETLGNTYIAN
+552 VETLGNTYITN
-563 QSLSISSRASD
+563 QS
-574 YLSPEY
+574 
-580 TGGLSRQMQ
+580 Q
-589 SDLEPIFPPEFLGKL
+589 SFSTRLPDSLTPNYNAGTAHQVDSTLEPIFPAAFLGKL

-619 KTRCPILIAGK
+619 KTRCPILVK
-630 KKSRGKK
+630 RMPS

>member
-1 MSDAAKTSQS
+1 MNEREETSQS
-11 FDRYE
+11 FERYE
-16 CWRPAF
+16 SWRPAF
-22 ESISVVGWIIA
+22 EGFAVFAWALA
-33 FGWVTW
+33 FGWTTW
-39 LYVVGRLP
+39 LYFANRLP
-47 LNWCAIL
+47 LSWCAIL
-54 WVISFFMVL
+54 WTLTLAMFIKRTFESLNVL
-63 LRSFQTL
+63 H
-70 KVLSAR
+70 AR
-76 AALSGAK
+76 ARLSGS
-83 QTFMTFEELARIMK
+83 QLTFMTFKDLAKIMK
-97 GKQNELWLGIG
+97 GHPYDLWLGYG

-122 MKIDWTK
+122 MKLDWTK
-129 LQLPGWL
+129 LMLHPIL
-136 TKLLLGNASLPD
+136 TKIFLSNSALPE

-155 IHGVSATDESIFRP
+155 IHGVGDKEESLFRP

-189 YLSHLVSQA
+189 YLSHLVAQA

-222 ACRAAGRDDPLTF
+222 ACRACGRKDPLTF

-257 IASRIRQAFPPNMDE
+257 IASRIRQVFPPNMDE

-290 ALEIRPTLP
+290 ALEVRPTLP

-306 LGIYDIL
+306 LGIY
-313 EPLLEGH
+313 ELLESLLERH
-320 ARAHA
+320 AKNYANL
-325 PEDWEKQKTDL
+325 DWQKHYYDL
-336 LQKAGRAPTPT
+336 KEKAGKPPAPT
-347 VSERLMILV
+347 VSERLMVLV
-356 ALYETELHRDY
+356 ALYETELQVTA

-387 KITASLLPV
+387 KITASLLPI

-410 PNVTDI
+410 PSLSDM

-423 NLEKIIQGG
+423 NLEKVINGG
-432 HVLYLG
+432 HVLYIG
-438 LDSMPNPTVASTM
+438 LDSMPNPTVASTL

-461 IAGRRYNLGISALSS
+461 IAGRRYNLGISALNSQ
-476 RRISL
+476 RISL

-523 SVEAAHVVLGNLNN
+523 SLEAAHVVLGNLNN
-537 LIALRTKDQMTQNFV
+537 LIALRTKDQMTQRFV
-552 VETLGNTYIAN
+552 VETLGKTYIAN
-563 QSLSISSRASD
+563 QSLSINNRAPD
-574 YLSPEY
+574 HLSPDY
-580 TGGLSRQMQ
+580 HSGLTRQMS
-589 SDLEPIFPPEFLGKL
+589 SDLEPIFPADFLGKL

-619 KTRCPILIAGK
+619 KTRCPILVAK
-630 KKSRGKK
+630 KGR

>member
-1 MSDAAKTSQS
+1 MSDAQKTSQT
-11 FDRYE
+11 FERYE
-16 CWRPAF
+16 CWRPAY
-22 ESISVVGWIIA
+22 ESFAVLAWFIA
-33 FGWVTW
+33 FGWICW
-39 LYVVGRLP
+39 LYFTNRLP
-47 LNWCAIL
+47 LTWCALL
-54 WVISFFMVL
+54 WTIVFAML
-63 LRSFQTL
+63 MKRSFEML
-70 KVLSAR
+70 NVLNAR
-76 AALSGAK
+76 AALSGS
-83 QTFMTFEELARIMK
+83 QLSFMTFEELARIMK
-97 GKQNELWLGIG
+97 GHTNDLWLGYG

-122 MKIDWTK
+122 MKLDWTK
-129 LQLPGWL
+129 LLLPSWL
-136 TKLLLGNASLPD
+136 THLLLKNPALPD

-155 IHGVSATDESIFRP
+155 IHGVSTYDKSLFRP

-189 YLSHLVSQA
+189 YLSHLVAQA

-222 ACRAAGRDDPLTF
+222 ACRACGRDDPLTF
-235 HPAFPDTGIRLDPM
+235 HPAFPDTGVRLDPM

-313 EPLLEGH
+313 EPLLEKH
-320 ARAHA
+320 AREYA
-325 PEDWEKQKTDL
+325 PKGWQKHYLDL
-336 LQKAGRAPTPT
+336 KEKAGKPPAPN
-347 VSERLMILV
+347 VSERLMVLV
-356 ALYETELHRDY
+356 TLYETDLHHIA

-387 KITASLLPV
+387 KITASLLPI

-410 PNVTDI
+410 PTLTDM

-423 NLEKIIQGG
+423 NLEKVINGG
-432 HVLYLG
+432 HVLYIG
-438 LDSMPNPTVASTM
+438 LDSMPNPTVASTL

-461 IAGRRYNLGISALSS
+461 IAGRRYNLGLSALNSP
-476 RRISL
+476 RISL
-481 FIDEVSN
+481 FVDEVSN

-500 GAESGIQTTCA
+500 GAESGIATTCA

-523 SVEAAHVVLGNLNN
+523 SLEAAHVVLGNLNN

-563 QSLSISSRASD
+563 QSLSINNRAPD
-574 YLSPEY
+574 HLSPDY
-580 TGGLSRQMQ
+580 HSGLTRQMN
-589 SDLEPIFPPEFLGKL
+589 SELEPIFPPEFLGKL

-619 KTRCPILIAGK
+619 KTRCPILVCK
-630 KKSRGKK
+630 R

>member
-1 MSDAAKTSQS
+1 MSDAQKTSQT
-11 FDRYE
+11 FERYE
-16 CWRPAF
+16 CWRPAY
-22 ESISVVGWIIA
+22 ESFAVLAWFIA
-33 FGWVTW
+33 FGWTTW
-39 LYVVGRLP
+39 LYFTDRLS
-47 LNWCAIL
+47 LTWCTVL
-54 WVISFFMVL
+54 WTIALTMLIKRTFEM
-63 LRSFQTL
+63 L
-70 KVLSAR
+70 KVFNAR
-76 AALSGAK
+76 AALSGS
-83 QTFMTFEELARIMK
+83 QLTFMAFEELARTMK
-97 GKQNELWLGIG
+97 GHTNELWLGYG

-122 MKIDWTK
+122 MKLDWTK
-129 LQLPGWL
+129 LQLPSWL
-136 TKLLLGNASLPD
+136 TRLLLKTPALSD

-155 IHGVSATDESIFRP
+155 IHGVSTYDESLFRP

-189 YLSHLVSQA
+189 YLSHLVAQA

-214 RLKDNILH
+214 RLKDNILY
-222 ACRAAGRDDPLTF
+222 ACRASGRDDPLTF
-235 HPAFPDTGIRLDPM
+235 HPAFPNTGVRLDPM

-313 EPLLEGH
+313 EPLLEKH
-320 ARAHA
+320 AREYA
-325 PEDWEKQKTDL
+325 PKGWQKHYLDL
-336 LQKAGRAPTPT
+336 KEKAGKPPAPN
-347 VSERLMILV
+347 VSERLMVLV
-356 ALYETELHRDY
+356 TLYETDLHHIA

-387 KITASLLPV
+387 KITASLLPI

-410 PNVTDI
+410 PTLTDM

-423 NLEKIIQGG
+423 NLEKVINGG
-432 HVLYLG
+432 HVLYIG
-438 LDSMPNPTVASTM
+438 LDSMPNPTVASTL

-461 IAGRRYNLGISALSS
+461 IAGRRYNLGLSALNSL
-476 RRISL
+476 RISL
-481 FIDEVSN
+481 FVDEVSN

-500 GAESGIQTTCA
+500 GAESGIATTCA

-523 SVEAAHVVLGNLNN
+523 SLEAAHVVLGNLNN

-563 QSLSISSRASD
+563 QSLSINNRAPD
-574 YLSPEY
+574 HLSPDY
-580 TGGLSRQMQ
+580 HSGLTRQMN
-589 SDLEPIFPPEFLGKL
+589 SELEPIFPPEFLGKL

-619 KTRCPILIAGK
+619 KTRCPILV
-630 KKSRGKK
+630 SER

>member
-1 MSDAAKTSQS
+1 MTDSEKTSQT

-16 CWRPAF
+16 CWRPAY
-22 ESISVVGWIIA
+22 ESVAVLAWAIA
-33 FGWVTW
+33 FSWVTW
-39 LYVVGRLP
+39 LYFENRLP
-47 LNWCAIL
+47 LTWCCVL
-54 WVISFFMVL
+54 WTLTLAL
-63 LRSFQTL
+63 LIKRTLETL
-70 KVLSAR
+70 KVLFSR
-76 AALSGAK
+76 ASLSGSQ
-83 QTFMTFEELARIMK
+83 QTFMTYKDLAQIMK
-97 GKQNELWLGIG
+97 GHKNDLWLGIG

-122 MKIDWTK
+122 MKLDWTK
-129 LQLPGWL
+129 LQLPTWL
-136 TKLLLGNASLPD
+136 TKMLFSNPTLPD

-155 IHGVSATDESIFRP
+155 IHGVSDREESLFRP

-189 YLSHLVSQA
+189 YLSHLVAQA

-222 ACRAAGRDDPLTF
+222 ACRATGRDDPLTF
-235 HPAFPDTGIRLDPM
+235 HPAFPDTGVRLDPM

-313 EPLLEGH
+313 EPLLEKH
-320 ARAHA
+320 AREFA
-325 PEDWEKQKTDL
+325 PSDWQKNYFEL
-336 LQKAGRAPTPT
+336 KEKAGRPPTPT
-347 VSERLMILV
+347 VSERLMVLV
-356 ALYETELHRDY
+356 ALYETSLHHIAA
-367 PDPAIDGLIE
+367 DPAIDGLIE

-387 KITASLLPV
+387 KITASLLPI

-410 PNVTDI
+410 PTITDP

-423 NLEKIIQGG
+423 NLEKVINGG
-432 HVLYLG
+432 HVLYIG
-438 LDSMPNPTVASTM
+438 LDSMPNPTVASTL
-451 AGIWLADLAN
+451 AGIWLSDLAN
-461 IAGRRYNLGISALSS
+461 IAGRRYNLGLSALNSQ
-476 RRISL
+476 RISL

-563 QSLSISSRASD
+563 QSLSINNRAPD
-574 YLSPEY
+574 HLSPDY
-580 TGGLSRQMQ
+580 HSGLSRQMNTE
-589 SDLEPIFPPEFLGKL
+589 LEPIFPPEFLGKL

-619 KTRCPILIAGK
+619 KTRCPILTSQKG
-630 KKSRGKK
+630 

>member
-1 MSDAAKTSQS
+1 MSDAQKTSQT
-11 FDRYE
+11 FERYE
-16 CWRPAF
+16 CWRPAY
-22 ESISVVGWIIA
+22 ESFAVLAWIIA
-33 FGWVTW
+33 FGWVSW
-39 LYVVGRLP
+39 LYFADRLP
-47 LNWCAIL
+47 LTWCAVL
-54 WVISFFMVL
+54 WTITLAMLIKRAFEM
-63 LRSFQTL
+63 L
-70 KVLSAR
+70 KVLNAR
-76 AALSGAK
+76 AALSGS
-83 QTFMTFEELARIMK
+83 QLTFMTFEELARIMK
-97 GKQNELWLGIG
+97 GHTNDLWLGYG

-122 MKIDWTK
+122 MKLDWTK
-129 LQLPGWL
+129 LLLPSWL
-136 TKLLLGNASLPD
+136 TRLLLKNPALPD

-155 IHGVSATDESIFRP
+155 IHGVSSYDESLFRP

-189 YLSHLVSQA
+189 YLSHLVAQA

-222 ACRAAGRDDPLTF
+222 ACRTCGRDDPLTF
-235 HPAFPDTGIRLDPM
+235 HPAFPDTGVRLDPM

-313 EPLLEGH
+313 EPLLEKH
-320 ARAHA
+320 AREFASN
-325 PEDWEKQKTDL
+325 DWQKHYLDL
-336 LQKAGRAPTPT
+336 KEKAGKPPAPNVTDH
-347 VSERLMILV
+347 LMVLV
-356 ALYETELHRDY
+356 ALYETDLHHIA

-387 KITASLLPV
+387 KITASLLPI

-410 PNVTDI
+410 PTLTDM

-423 NLEKIIQGG
+423 NLEKVINGG
-432 HVLYLG
+432 HVLYIG
-438 LDSMPNPTVASTM
+438 LDSMPNPTVASTL

-461 IAGRRYNLGISALSS
+461 IAGRRYNLGLSALNS

-481 FIDEVSN
+481 FVDEVAN

-500 GAESGIQTTCA
+500 GAESGIATTCA

-523 SVEAAHVVLGNLNN
+523 SLEAAHVVLGNLNN

-563 QSLSISSRASD
+563 QSLSINNRAPD
-574 YLSPEY
+574 HLSPDY
-580 TGGLSRQMQ
+580 HSGLTRQMN
-589 SDLEPIFPPEFLGKL
+589 SELEPIFPPEFLGKL

-619 KTRCPILIAGK
+619 KTRCPILV
-630 KKSRGKK
+630 SER

>member
-1 MSDAAKTSQS
+1 MNEREETSQS
-11 FDRYE
+11 FERYE

-22 ESISVVGWIIA
+22 ESFAVLAWALA
-33 FGWVTW
+33 FGWTTW
-39 LYVVGRLP
+39 LYCANRLP
-47 LNWCAIL
+47 LSWCAIL
-54 WVISFFMVL
+54 WALTLAMLIKRTFE
-63 LRSFQTL
+63 TL
-70 KVLSAR
+70 KVLHAR
-76 AALSGAK
+76 ARLSGSQLA
-83 QTFMTFEELARIMK
+83 FMTFKDLAKIMK
-97 GKQNELWLGIG
+97 GHPNDLWLGFG

-122 MKIDWTK
+122 MKLDWTK
-129 LQLPGWL
+129 LTLHPML
-136 TKLLLGNASLPD
+136 TKILLSNSALPE

-155 IHGVSATDESIFRP
+155 IHGVGDSEESLFRP

-189 YLSHLVSQA
+189 YLSHLVAQA

-222 ACRAAGRDDPLTF
+222 ACRASGRKDPLTF
-235 HPAFPDTGIRLDPM
+235 QPAFPDTGIRLDPM

-306 LGIYDIL
+306 LGIY
-313 EPLLEGH
+313 ELLESLLERH
-320 ARAHA
+320 AKDYAN
-325 PEDWEKQKTDL
+325 PDWQKHYYDL
-336 LQKAGRAPTPT
+336 EEKAGKPPAPT
-347 VSERLMILV
+347 VSERLMVLV
-356 ALYETELHRDY
+356 ALYETELHTTA
-367 PDPAIDGLIE
+367 PNPAIDGLIE

-387 KITASLLPV
+387 KITASLLPI

-410 PNVTDI
+410 PSLNDM

-423 NLEKIIQGG
+423 NLEKVINGG
-432 HVLYLG
+432 HVLYIG
-438 LDSMPNPTVASTM
+438 LDSMPNPTVASTL

-461 IAGRRYNLGISALSS
+461 IAGRRYNLGLSALNSQ
-476 RRISL
+476 RISL

-523 SVEAAHVVLGNLNN
+523 SLEAAHVVLGNLNN
-537 LIALRTKDQMTQNFV
+537 LIALRTKDQMTQRFV
-552 VETLGNTYIAN
+552 VETLGKTYIVN
-563 QSLSISSRASD
+563 QSLAINNRAPD
-574 YLSPEY
+574 HLSPDY
-580 TGGLSRQMQ
+580 HSGLTRQMS
-589 SDLEPIFPPEFLGKL
+589 SDLEPIFPADFLGKL

-619 KTRCPILIAGK
+619 KTRCPILIAK
-630 KKSRGKK
+630 KGR

>member
-1 MSDAAKTSQS
+1 MADTEKTSQT

-16 CWRPAF
+16 CWRPAY
-22 ESISVVGWIIA
+22 ESVAVLAWAIA
-33 FGWVTW
+33 FSWVTW
-39 LYVVGRLP
+39 LYFENRLP
-47 LNWCAIL
+47 LAWCSVL
-54 WVISFFMVL
+54 WTLTLAL
-63 LRSFQTL
+63 LIKRTLETL
-70 KVLSAR
+70 KVLFSR
-76 AALSGAK
+76 ASLSGSQ
-83 QTFMTFEELARIMK
+83 QTFMTYKDLARIMK
-97 GKQNELWLGIG
+97 GHKNDLWLGIG

-122 MKIDWTK
+122 MKLDWTK
-129 LQLPGWL
+129 LQLPSWL
-136 TKLLLGNASLPD
+136 TRILLSNPALPD

-155 IHGVSATDESIFRP
+155 IHGVSDREESLFRP

-189 YLSHLVSQA
+189 YLSHLVAQA

-222 ACRAAGRDDPLTF
+222 ACRASGRDDPLTF
-235 HPAFPDTGIRLDPM
+235 HPAFPDTGVRLDPM

-313 EPLLEGH
+313 EPLLEKH
-320 ARAHA
+320 AREFA
-325 PEDWEKQKTDL
+325 PSDWQKNYFEL
-336 LQKAGRAPTPT
+336 KEKAGRPPAPT
-347 VSERLMILV
+347 VSERLMVLV
-356 ALYETELHRDY
+356 ALYETSLHHIAA
-367 PDPAIDGLIE
+367 DPAIDGLIE

-387 KITASLLPV
+387 KITASLLPI
-396 LSMLTTGKLADSLS
+396 LSMLTTGRLADSLS
-410 PNVTDI
+410 PTITDP

-423 NLEKIIQGG
+423 NLEKVINGG
-432 HVLYLG
+432 HVLYIG
-438 LDSMPNPTVASTM
+438 LDSMPNPTVASTL

-461 IAGRRYNLGISALSS
+461 IAGRRYNLGLSALNSQ
-476 RRISL
+476 RISL

-500 GAESGIQTTCA
+500 GAESSIQTTCA

-563 QSLSISSRASD
+563 QSLSINNRAPD
-574 YLSPEY
+574 HLSPDY
-580 TGGLSRQMQ
+580 HSGLSRQMNTE
-589 SDLEPIFPPEFLGKL
+589 LEPIFPPEFLGKL

-619 KTRCPILIAGK
+619 KTRCPILISQKG
-630 KKSRGKK
+630 

>member
-1 MSDAAKTSQS
+1 MSDAQKTSQT

-16 CWRPAF
+16 CWRPAY
-22 ESISVVGWIIA
+22 EGVAVIAWMCA

-39 LYVVGRLP
+39 LYFANRLP
-47 LNWCAIL
+47 LSWCSVL
-54 WVISFFMVL
+54 WTLSGAFLIK
-63 LRSFQTL
+63 RTYETL
-70 KVLSAR
+70 KVLTAR
-76 AALSGAK
+76 ASLSGSK
-83 QTFMTFEELARIMK
+83 VTFMTFDELSKIMK
-97 GKQNELWLGIG
+97 GHADDLWLGFG

-116 QKLYEL
+116 QRLYEL
-122 MKIDWTK
+122 MKLDWTK
-129 LQLPGWL
+129 LQLPLWL
-136 TKLLLGNASLPD
+136 IRFLLPHQALPE

-155 IHGVSATDESIFRP
+155 IHGVSKTDESLFRP

-189 YLSHLVSQA
+189 YLSHLVAQA

-214 RLKDNILH
+214 RLKDNILN
-222 ACRAAGRDDPLTF
+222 ACRASGRDDPLTF
-235 HPAFPDTGIRLDPM
+235 HPAFPDTGVRLDPM

-299 LIAKYVK
+299 LIAKYVR
-306 LGIYDIL
+306 LGIYDLL
-313 EPLLEGH
+313 EPLLERH
-320 ARAHA
+320 AREYAT
-325 PEDWEKQKTDL
+325 PDWQKHYFDL
-336 LQKAGRAPTPT
+336 KEKAGRPPMPT
-347 VSERLMILV
+347 VSERLMVLV
-356 ALYETELHRDY
+356 ALYETELHQEA
-367 PDPAIDGLIE
+367 PAPAIDGLIE

-387 KITASLLPV
+387 KITASLLPI

-410 PNVTDI
+410 PTLTNP

-423 NLEKIIQGG
+423 NLEKVISGG
-432 HVLYLG
+432 HVLYIG
-438 LDSMPNPTVASTM
+438 LDSMPNPTVASTL

-461 IAGRRYNLGISALSS
+461 IAGRRYNLGLSALNYK
-476 RRISL
+476 RISL

-500 GAESGIQTTCA
+500 GAEFGIQTTCA

-523 SVEAAHVVLGNLNN
+523 SIEAAHVVLGNLNN
-537 LIALRTKDQMTQNFV
+537 LIALRTKDQMTQKFV
-552 VETLGNTYIAN
+552 VETLGKTYIAN
-563 QSLSISSRASD
+563 QTLSINNRASD
-574 YLSPEY
+574 NLSPDY
-580 TGGLSRQMQ
+580 HSGLTRQMNTE
-589 SDLEPIFPPEFLGKL
+589 LEPIFPPEFLGKL
-604 PNCEAIVQVSAGYIY
+604 PNCEAIVQVSAGYVY
-619 KTRCPILIAGK
+619 KTRCPILVKEKGN
-630 KKSRGKK
+630 

>member
-1 MSDAAKTSQS
+1 MSDAQKTSQT

-16 CWRPAF
+16 CWRPAY
-22 ESISVVGWIIA
+22 EGVTVIAWMCA

-39 LYVVGRLP
+39 LYFANHLP
-47 LNWCAIL
+47 LSWCSVL
-54 WVISFFMVL
+54 WTLSGAFLIK
-63 LRSFQTL
+63 RTYETL
-70 KVLSAR
+70 KVLTAR
-76 AALSGAK
+76 ASLSGSK
-83 QTFMTFEELARIMK
+83 VTFMTFKELAKIMK
-97 GKQNELWLGIG
+97 GHSDDLWLGFG

-116 QKLYEL
+116 QRLYEL
-122 MKIDWTK
+122 MKLDWTK
-129 LQLPGWL
+129 LQLPSWL
-136 TKLLLGNASLPD
+136 CRLLLPKKALPV

-155 IHGVSATDESIFRP
+155 IHGVSDTDESLFRP

-189 YLSHLVSQA
+189 YLSHLVAQA

-214 RLKDNILH
+214 RLKDNILN
-222 ACRAAGRDDPLTF
+222 ACRASGRDDPLTF
-235 HPAFPDTGIRLDPM
+235 HPAFPDTGVRLDPM

-299 LIAKYVK
+299 LIAKYVR
-306 LGIYDIL
+306 LGIYDLL
-313 EPLLEGH
+313 EPLLERH
-320 ARAHA
+320 AREFAT
-325 PEDWEKQKTDL
+325 PDWQKHYFEL
-336 LQKAGRAPTPT
+336 KEKAGRPPMPT
-347 VSERLMILV
+347 VSERLMVLV
-356 ALYETELHRDY
+356 ALYETELHQIA

-387 KITASLLPV
+387 KITASLLPI

-410 PNVTDI
+410 PTLTDP

-423 NLEKIIQGG
+423 NLEKVISGG
-432 HVLYLG
+432 HVLYIG
-438 LDSMPNPTVASTM
+438 LDSMPNPTVASTL

-461 IAGRRYNLGISALSS
+461 IAGRRYNLGVSALNSK
-476 RRISL
+476 RISL

-537 LIALRTKDQMTQNFV
+537 LIALRTKDQMTQRFV
-552 VETLGNTYIAN
+552 VETLGKTYIAN
-563 QSLSISSRASD
+563 QTLSINNRASD
-574 YLSPEY
+574 NLSPDY
-580 TGGLSRQMQ
+580 HSGLTRQMNTE
-589 SDLEPIFPPEFLGKL
+589 LEPIFPPEFLGKL
-604 PNCEAIVQVSAGYIY
+604 PNCEAIVQVSAGYVY
-619 KTRCPILIAGK
+619 KTRCPILVK
-630 KKSRGKK
+630 ERGN